1 MNQIGF
7 KNFRRFKELQP
18 KDLGDI
24 TILVGAN
31 NAGKSTLVKGL
42 LLILDNIKALKIG
55 GGDSLQE
62 LKPEFRFDANEYHD
76 LGIGT
81 FKRALCNK
89 RTKVEIGFCVRLQ
102 RDLDMMDDSGNRTK
116 RKADF
121 TITLYVTGNED
132 ADETTGTISRIR
144 VWDNTRGVKFDFN
157 YDAGETVVEFAS
169 KKATTSEMKKNLEER
184 VAMIQAELDSLY
196 HESKM
201 LKEEISDRQRML
213 RDYAEMEAS
222 VHQQMANLSMENA
235 RLAER
240 MSRIQSNSPDALIEM
255 QQLTEQME
263 QLRHE
268 QLELQDRMAH
278 EDSRHIKEDLSRL
291 NSLSNSM
298 LMRIAERNAELDKLR
313 KSQEMLTKESPSRN
327 QATKITLD
335 INTVLDN
342 SGVNY
347 IVNQIESVISV
358 SGMTEVL
365 SDEDKANPVV
375 YEKWQ
380 DKEADK
386 AFIHERSGML
396 RDLSKDLSF
405 VINGIS
411 AEYIYAH
418 SVSQNIFYNTDNKND
433 YLAKSIH
440 RFCRS
445 KIVEGSTAHTFIK
458 TWMKKFDIGD
468 DFKIESFGGEA
479 YRFYISDG
487 GKWMD
492 LADKGM
498 GSNQMMILLINLAS
512 IIRKYEHTYA
522 KPFIVIEEPEQNL
535 HPDLQ
540 RMLTELL
547 AYVNSNF
554 RFKFIVETHSEYMIR
569 RSQVLVAESGY
580 KNEKDLEENCPFKVY
595 YFPKEGDPYDMEYS
609 ITGRFGKPFGKNFY
623 DASAQDSIALNKL
636 EMASRNK

>member
-55 GGDSLQE
+55 GGDFLQD

-89 RTKVEIGFCVRLQ
+89 RTEAEIGFCVRLQ
-102 RDLDMMDDSGNRTK
+102 RDLDLMDDSGNRMK

-144 VWDNTRGVKFDFN
+144 VWDNTRGVNFDFN

-169 KKATTSEMKKNLEER
+169 QKATTSEMKKNLEER
-184 VAMIQAELDSLY
+184 IAMIQTELDNLY

-201 LKEEISDRQRML
+201 LKEKISDCQRKL

-240 MSRIQSNSPDALIEM
+240 MSRIKSNAPDALIEM
-255 QQLTEQME
+255 QRLTKQME
-263 QLRHE
+263 ELRHE
-268 QLELQDRMAH
+268 QIEIQDRMAH

-298 LMRIAERNAELDKLR
+298 LMKIAERNAELDKLR
-313 KSQEMLTKESPSRN
+313 KSQEMITRESSSRN
-327 QATKITLD
+327 QATKITQD
-335 INTVLDN
+335 INMVLDN

-347 IVNQIESVISV
+347 IVNQIESIISV

-365 SDEDKANPVV
+365 SDEAKANPAV

-386 AFIHERSGML
+386 AFIHERSGIL
-396 RDLSKDLSF
+396 RDLAEDLSF
-405 VINGIS
+405 VISGIS

-418 SVSQNIFYNTDNKND
+418 SASQNIFYNTDNKND

-479 YRFYISDG
+479 YRLYISDG
-487 GKWMD
+487 G
-492 LADKGM
+492 
-498 GSNQMMILLINLAS
+498 
-512 IIRKYEHTYA
+512 
-522 KPFIVIEEPEQNL
+522 
-535 HPDLQ
+535 
-540 RMLTELL
+540 
-547 AYVNSNF
+547 
-554 RFKFIVETHSEYMIR
+554 
-569 RSQVLVAESGY
+569 
-580 KNEKDLEENCPFKVY
+580 
-595 YFPKEGDPYDMEYS
+595 
-609 ITGRFGKPFGKNFY
+609 
-623 DASAQDSIALNKL
+623 
-636 EMASRNK
+636 

>member
-102 RDLDMMDDSGNRTK
+102 RDLDLMDDAGNRIK

-121 TITLYVTGNED
+121 TITLYVKGNED
-132 ADETTGTISRIR
+132 ADETTGDISRIR
-144 VWDNTRGVKFDFN
+144 VWDNSRGVKFDFD
-157 YDAGETVVEFAS
+157 YDAGKTIVEFAS
-169 KKATTSEMKKNLEER
+169 KIATTSEMKRNLDER
-184 VAMIQAELDSLY
+184 IAIILAELDSLY
-196 HESKM
+196 KESKM
-201 LKEEISDRQRML
+201 LKEQISDRQHMMRGQ
-213 RDYAEMEAS
+213 AEMIAS
-222 VHQQMANLSMENA
+222 IHQQLAKLSMENA
-235 RLAER
+235 RLAEH
-240 MSRIQSNSPDALIEM
+240 MARIQSNDPDALHEM
-255 QQLTEQME
+255 QQLSERME
-263 QLRHE
+263 ELRYRQRDLKDQIAKE
-268 QLELQDRMAH
+268 EDR
-278 EDSRHIKEDLSRL
+278 RFKEELSRL

-298 LMRIAERNAELDKLR
+298 LMKIAERNAELDKLR

-327 QATKITLD
+327 QATKVTLD
-335 INTVLDN
+335 SCIVLEN

-347 IVNQIESVISV
+347 IVNQIDSVISI

-365 SDEDKANPVV
+365 SDEDKADPILF
-375 YEKWQ
+375 EKWQ
-380 DKEADK
+380 DKEAEK

-396 RDLSKDLSF
+396 RDLAEDLSF
-405 VINGIS
+405 VISGIS

-512 IIRKYEHTYA
+512 IIRKYEHTHA

-554 RFKFIVETHSEYMIR
+554 KFKFIVETHSEYMIR